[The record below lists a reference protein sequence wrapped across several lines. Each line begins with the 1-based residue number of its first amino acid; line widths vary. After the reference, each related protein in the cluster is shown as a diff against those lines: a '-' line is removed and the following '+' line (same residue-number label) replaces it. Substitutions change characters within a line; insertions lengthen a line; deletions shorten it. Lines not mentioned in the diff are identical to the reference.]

1 MMKRIDFENTKPDFD
16 NGQTKWYLDKYFN
29 NYIKNVQAENLPSLK
44 NIMCFVVKGESIIAE
59 TVEDYVLIDDKQ
71 GILASY
77 RYTSEGFQQM
87 ESKINIIK
95 ITKNY
100 DKHENKISNF

>member
-1 MMKRIDFENTKPDFD
+1 MKRIDFENTEPDFD

-29 NYIKNVQAENLPSLK
+29 YYIRTIQAENLPSLK
-44 NIMCFVVKGESIIAE
+44 NIMCFVVKGESINAE
-59 TVEDYVLIDDKQ
+59 TVEDYVLIDNKQ
-71 GILASY
+71 DILASY
-77 RYTSEGFQQM
+77 RYTSDGFQQM
-87 ESKINIIK
+87 EANINIIK